1 VSGGPADYTHT
12 TSVKKPADKVD
23 WIGATSDD
31 YNMFELS
38 LIDYFD
44 NSGKVRVQDSDAAR
58 ARLSREQVLRI
69 ENGDPA
75 AARLLNSEL
84 QQDVLIRV
92 TAMPTRQAA
101 QGVGIRLLAKAVS
114 TTDARN
120 LGTAFVDMPPQLSK
134 TNINLYTRYLAS
146 ELMGKMA
153 QKWSQPPEYDPIT
166 VRIYKAASIDDTLAI
181 SKWLK
186 ATQNVRSVTNGG
198 STGSSQTA
206 MAVLNVGFTG
216 APEDLYDNLK
226 EAIGRSQGIKAVD
239 LQNNTISLEVTG
251 PMQLATTTRRS
262 ETRTTTET
270 TTTEER
276 RVEPINPAP
285 MQTPP
290 AQQ

>member
-1 VSGGPADYTHT
+1 
-12 TSVKKPADKVD
+12 
-23 WIGATSDD
+23 
-31 YNMFELS
+31 
-38 LIDYFD
+38 
-44 NSGKVRVQDSDAAR
+44 
-58 ARLSREQVLRI
+58 
-69 ENGDPA
+69 
-75 AARLLNSEL
+75 
-84 QQDVLIRV
+84 
-92 TAMPTRQAA
+92 
-101 QGVGIRLLAKAVS
+101 
-114 TTDARN
+114 
-120 LGTAFVDMPPQLSK
+120 
-134 TNINLYTRYLAS
+134 
-146 ELMGKMA
+146 
-153 QKWSQPPEYDPIT
+153 
-166 VRIYKAASIDDTLAI
+166 
-181 SKWLK
+181 
-186 ATQNVRSVTNGG
+186 
-198 STGSSQTA
+198 